1 MSEKKG
7 ATRQS
12 FIRKEITTY
21 RIGTLVTT
29 WLFEKRVNF
38 LSNFGFIEEIN
49 IRSHKKSPVRTKCFS
64 ISYLIMI
71 FVVVWLDSLKQLHN
85 VMLIREINAAIWLFW
100 PKRKSEF
107 FRQPPTHDCSSYFQ

>member
-1 MSEKKG
+1 MLAGARSIKTKKKF
-7 ATRQS
+7 Q
-12 FIRKEITTY
+12 
-21 RIGTLVTT
+21 LVTT
-29 WLFEKRVNF
+29 CLFEKRVNF

-64 ISYLIMI
+64 ISYLLMI